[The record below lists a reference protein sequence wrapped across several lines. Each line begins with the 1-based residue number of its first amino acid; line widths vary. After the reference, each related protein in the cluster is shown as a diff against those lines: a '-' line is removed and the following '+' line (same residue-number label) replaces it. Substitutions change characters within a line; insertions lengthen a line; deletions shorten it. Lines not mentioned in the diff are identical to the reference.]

1 MLCSSKKKQKIA
13 HDNEDVCILMLSTH
27 DEDDR
32 NDYEDDLI
40 SGLCGE
46 EVDQTINL
54 PSPFQEGLMNAEILL
69 PNTYFYMYQPYDYR

>member
-1 MLCSSKKKQKIA
+1 
-13 HDNEDVCILMLSTH
+13 MLSTH